1 MKVRVPGFLRHISVL
16 MLNSRMQIPMAMYTS
31 SSAYI
36 AFPRV
41 HGGYSAIQ
49 LMSYGRHTRRDRC
62 PLLIERVSTDIDV
75 RRRARDCTACGH
87 RVGRT
92 PAGGQLIS
100 SGCLPSP
107 PSTLTRIA
115 RYYFSSCVVRTI
127 TAVALCAVGQRSVV
141 VCFSPLVNNVHH
153 SSPNKISGAVI
164 DLKV

>member
-62 PLLIERVSTDIDV
+62 PLLIERASTDIDV

-115 RYYFSSCVVRTI
+115 RYYFFIVCGPDYHGSCVVCCRSTLCRCLLLSTMSI
-127 TAVALCAVGQRSVV
+127 TLRRIKLAV
-141 VCFSPLVNNVHH
+141 PL
-153 SSPNKISGAVI
+153 SI
-164 DLKV
+164 